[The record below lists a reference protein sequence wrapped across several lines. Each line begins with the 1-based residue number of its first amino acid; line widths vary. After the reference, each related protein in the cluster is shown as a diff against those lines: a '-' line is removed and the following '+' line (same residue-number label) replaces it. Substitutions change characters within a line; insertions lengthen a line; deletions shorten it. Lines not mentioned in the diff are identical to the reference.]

1 MEISIGYWILEYG
14 KVFCG
19 YLFLMFLWPSVVFHR
34 QLKGKSKTWRFGFCV
49 TVPIV
54 IMNTVVLILG
64 LLHILNQWIV
74 CVLFYGVF
82 VLALVKN
89 VAAYLDSQYKSMME
103 AKFPDVRSLKGKYRE
118 LVLVLLFFIVG
129 FRYVK
134 KAAKYLS
141 VDYIKKLKS
150 CNWPKVR
157 VRVKQSIWHFFR
169 RVSSFFWRYG
179 ILMIVLVYGM
189 MYFTYGAFQVY
200 SYGYGDLY
208 THHGWIYGLI
218 QGNIFPDGVYP
229 EAMHCFIYCMHTM
242 LGIKVYS
249 ILLFLQGIHV
259 AAFLLSVY
267 LLLRRVFCWRY
278 TPLFVL
284 MLFLTLDLS
293 NADLI
298 HSMFRLQIT
307 LPQEFGLHTVCL
319 CALYLT
325 EYLKREHTVGVVGR
339 KGKVR
344 RYFWDENLFLFLVSL
359 SAAVMI
365 HFHTMLMAV
374 IICVAFAVAA
384 LKKVFSKERLI
395 PLMASVLCAGLIAV
409 APMAGALAEG
419 IPFNASID
427 WAVNAFNGAESRE
440 ARNRN
445 ENVEDT
451 ENTGNTDD
459 HDVDT
464 TGNAADD
471 REEGEDI
478 QELQRNEI
486 SITATLLSGVAEIFD
501 KGYGALYGESRGG
514 WLMVLT
520 VVVVVFCW
528 LARRKEKYARFREV
542 CAGYPSVILVS
553 VFYILVYAAPMI
565 GLPDLLPEG
574 RFFAPGHMMMLA
586 VAMMPVDVLF
596 SGLIR
601 AGSDLLLRTLSLLSV
616 VGIYVGAVATGNFRG
631 LLFYEVSRYN
641 AAAMV
646 TESIIDTFPNYSYT
660 IVSPTDELYP
670 VIQYGWHEE
679 LLNFVE
685 SSDSVGYSI
694 PSEYVFIY
702 VEKKPLLYGQAYFFQ
717 GPWWMGEEKYLKP
730 FWDVYSHKYPDNE
743 ASQCPD
749 LIVGNVSE
757 EEAAG
762 ELPDYENAWLMYLEL
777 DNRSILESKV
787 FDWCQRFAEEH
798 PSVLNVFYEDDSFVC
813 YYFRQDMGSPAY
825 ELGME

>member
-141 VDYIKKLKS
+141 IDYIKKLKS

-374 IICVAFAVAA
+374 IICVAFAAVV
-384 LKKVFSKERLI
+384 LKKVFRKEYLI
-395 PLMASVLCAGLIAV
+395 PLTASVLCAGVIAV
-409 APMAGALAEG
+409 TPMAGALAEG
-419 IPFNASID
+419 MPFNASIN
-427 WAVNAFNGAESRE
+427 WAVNAINGAESRTIRDQGGNIDHIDYNE
-440 ARNRN
+440 ADNM
-445 ENVEDT
+445 EDAVEDM
-451 ENTGNTDD
+451 NGDDGNRD
-459 HDVDT
+459 
-464 TGNAADD
+464 
-471 REEGEDI
+471 
-478 QELQRNEI
+478 LQRNEI
-486 SITATLLSGVAEIFD
+486 SITATLLRGVTEVFD
-501 KGYGALYGESRGG
+501 KGYSTLYGASRGG
-514 WLMVLT
+514 RMMLLT
-520 VVVVVFCW
+520 VVAAILCW
-528 LARRKEKYARFREV
+528 LVRRREAFTRFREI
-542 CAGYPSVILVS
+542 CAGYPPVILAS

-586 VAMMPVDVLF
+586 VVMMPVDVLF

-601 AGSDLLLRTLSLLSV
+601 LSSDLGLRILSLLSIA
-616 VGIYVGAVATGNFRG
+616 GIYGGAVASGNFRG

-646 TESIIDTFPNYSYT
+646 TESIINTFPHYSYT

-670 VIQYGWHEE
+670 VVQYGWHEE

-685 SSDSVGYSI
+685 NCNNEGYSI

-702 VEKKPLLYGQAYFFQ
+702 VEKKPLLYGQSYFFQ

-730 FWDVYSHKYPDNE
+730 FWDVYSHKYPNNG

-749 LIVGNVSE
+749 IITGEISE
-757 EEAAG
+757 EKAAG
-762 ELPDYENAWLMYLEL
+762 ELQAYENAWLMYLEL
-777 DNRSILESKV
+777 DKRSVLESKAY
-787 FDWCQRFAEEH
+787 DWCQRFAEEH

-813 YYFRQDMGSPAY
+813 YYFRQDMGSPPL

>member
-1 MEISIGYWILEYG
+1 MDMNMGYWISEYG

-19 YLFLMFLWPSVVFHR
+19 YLFLMFLWPSVVFYRH
-34 QLKGKSKTWRFGFCV
+34 LKGKSKTWRFGFCV

-64 LLHILNQWIV
+64 LLHILSQWIV
-74 CVLFYGVF
+74 CLFFYGVF
-82 VLALVKN
+82 ALALVKN
-89 VAAYLDSQYKSMME
+89 IAGYLDGRYKSMME
-103 AKFPDVRSLKGKYRE
+103 AKFPDVRSLRGKYRE
-118 LVLVLLFFIVG
+118 LVLVLLFFVVC
-129 FRYVK
+129 FKYVK
-134 KAAKYLS
+134 RAAKYLS
-141 VDYIKKLKS
+141 VDYFKKLKS
-150 CNWPKVR
+150 CNWPKIR
-157 VRVKQSIWHFFR
+157 VRVKQSIWNFAR
-169 RVSSFFWRYG
+169 RVSSLFWKYG
-179 ILMIVLVYGM
+179 ILALLLIYGM

-208 THHGWIYGLI
+208 THHGWVYELI
-218 QGNIFPDGVYP
+218 QGRVFPEGVYP
-229 EAMHCFIYCMHTM
+229 EAMHCFIYCMHTV

-249 ILLFLQGIHV
+249 ILIFLQGIHV
-259 AAFLLSVY
+259 AVFLISVY
-267 LLLRRVFCWRY
+267 LLLRRAFCWRY

-284 MLFLTLDLS
+284 MLFLTLDLG

-325 EYLKREHTVGVVGR
+325 EYLKREPIVGIA
-339 KGKVR
+339 GKNGKIR

-359 SAAVMI
+359 SAAAMT

-374 IICVAFAVAA
+374 IVCAAFAVAA
-384 LKKVFSKERLI
+384 LKKVFSKERLA

-409 APMAGALAEG
+409 TPMAGALAEE

-427 WAVNAFNGAESRE
+427 WAVNALNGAESRE
-440 ARNRN
+440 ARDKN
-445 ENVEDT
+445 ENA

-464 TGNAADD
+464 TANAADD
-471 REEGEDI
+471 REEEGDI

-486 SITATLLSGVAEIFD
+486 SITAALLSGVAEIFD

-520 VVVVVFCW
+520 VVAVVFC
-528 LARRKEKYARFREV
+528 LAGRKEKFARFREV
-542 CAGYPSVILVS
+542 CAGYPPVILAS
-553 VFYILVYAAPMI
+553 VFYIVVYAAPMI

-574 RFFAPGHMMMLA
+574 RFFAPGHMMVLA

-601 AGSDLLLRTLSLLSV
+601 VGGDLVLRMLSLLSV

-631 LLFYEVSRYN
+631 FLFYEVSRYN

-670 VIQYGWHEE
+670 VVQYGWHEE
-679 LLNFVE
+679 LLSFVE
-685 SSDSVGYSI
+685 SSSSVGYSI

-702 VEKKPLLYGQAYFFQ
+702 VEKKPLLYGQSHFFQ
-717 GPWWMGEEKYLKP
+717 GPWWMGEEKYLEP
-730 FWDVYSHKYPDNE
+730 FWDVYSHKYTDSG
-743 ASQCPD
+743 ASQSPD
-749 LIVGNVSE
+749 IIAGEVSE
-757 EEAAG
+757 EEASG
-762 ELPDYENAWLMYLEL
+762 ELPEYENAWLMYLSL
-777 DNRSILESKV
+777 DNRSVLESKAY
-787 FDWCQRFAEEH
+787 DWCQKFAKEH
-798 PSVLNVFYEDDSFVC
+798 PSVLNVYYEDDDFVC